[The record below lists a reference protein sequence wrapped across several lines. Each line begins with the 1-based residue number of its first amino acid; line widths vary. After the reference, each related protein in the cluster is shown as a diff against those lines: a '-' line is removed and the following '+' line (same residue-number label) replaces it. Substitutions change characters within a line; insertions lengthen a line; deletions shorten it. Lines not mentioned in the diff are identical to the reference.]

1 MDLPPEV
8 RKILSTGFPFISE
21 SPGPIYFKSVFAA
34 PENCKYSPFPISLF
48 DNLNLYFLSRIAG
61 LNKYLPNQFHSSENY
76 TSTLAHKLNH
86 SFIAN
91 CEWSNAEH
99 PCYGLVP
106 SVTTFLD
113 VQEGQELTINYGLD
127 MEVAIWRYSFH

>member
-1 MDLPPEV
+1 MQLGVLQGVFELCPEKV
-8 RKILSTGFPFISE
+8 SHKKL
-21 SPGPIYFKSVFAA
+21 
-34 PENCKYSPFPISLF
+34 
-48 DNLNLYFLSRIAG
+48 FLSD
-61 LNKYLPNQFHSSENY
+61 QFHASENY

-106 SVTTFLD
+106 SVTTCLD
-113 VQEGQELTINYGLD
+113 VLEGQELTINYGLD
-127 MEVAIWRYSFH
+127 MEVQFTFDFFT

>member
-1 MDLPPEV
+1 MGVFSVSDPFRTHVRPFLPEACP
-8 RKILSTGFPFISE
+8 
-21 SPGPIYFKSVFAA
+21 
-34 PENCKYSPFPISLF
+34 
-48 DNLNLYFLSRIAG
+48 
-61 LNKYLPNQFHSSENY
+61 NKYLPNQFHSSENY

-127 MEVAIWRYSFH
+127 MEVAIWLYILFIN

>member
-1 MDLPPEV
+1 M
-8 RKILSTGFPFISE
+8 
-21 SPGPIYFKSVFAA
+21 
-34 PENCKYSPFPISLF
+34 
-48 DNLNLYFLSRIAG
+48 NLYFLSRIAG
-61 LNKYLPNQFHSSENY
+61 PNKYLPNQFHSSENY

-106 SVTTFLD
+106 SVTAFLD

-127 MEVAIWRYSFH
+127 MEVTI

>member
-1 MDLPPEV
+1 MDLPPE
-8 RKILSTGFPFISE
+8 
-21 SPGPIYFKSVFAA
+21 
-34 PENCKYSPFPISLF
+34 
-48 DNLNLYFLSRIAG
+48 
-61 LNKYLPNQFHSSENY
+61 FHSSENY

-127 MEVAIWRYSFH
+127 MERAPQWYMDCWDVHSRIVN

>member
-1 MDLPPEV
+1 MGFFQLCVKVDGFFLDAFL
-8 RKILSTGFPFISE
+8 LSS
-21 SPGPIYFKSVFAA
+21 
-34 PENCKYSPFPISLF
+34 
-48 DNLNLYFLSRIAG
+48 D
-61 LNKYLPNQFHSSENY
+61 QFHASENY

-106 SVTTFLD
+106 SVTTCLD
-113 VQEGQELTINYGLD
+113 VIEGQELTINYGLD
-127 MEVAIWRYSFH
+127 MEVWLTILFQISSKLSLQRAPQWYMDCWDLHSRIVN